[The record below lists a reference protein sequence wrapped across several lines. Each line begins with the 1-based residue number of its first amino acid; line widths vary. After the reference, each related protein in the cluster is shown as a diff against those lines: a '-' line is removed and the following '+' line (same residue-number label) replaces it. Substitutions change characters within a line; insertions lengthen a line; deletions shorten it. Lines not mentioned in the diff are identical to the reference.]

1 MPYVDKKIR
10 DTLSPTIDRL
20 AGNIAALS
28 GGTLETEAGTLN
40 YAITRLILQLFP
52 RRAQYWQYALI
63 KGVLDDVKDEFYR
76 RRTTPYEES
85 KKAEK
90 GDVYE

>member
-20 AGNIAALS
+20 AGMIAATGS
-28 GGTLETEAGTLN
+28 GTLESEAGTLN
-40 YAITRLILQLFP
+40 YTITRLILQLFP
-52 RRAQYWQYALI
+52 RRAKYWQYALI

-76 RRTTPYEES
+76 RKTTAYENL
-85 KKAEK
+85 KIAEK